1 MTINTNSLRIGMLAL
16 LVLMSSSLRAQERA
30 YQIELIVFTQDLPN
44 TELFEQTISKIDWP
58 TSISEVSDQRRAPHT
73 TLDESLVLLGKDPH
87 YRIVKYFAWS
97 QTLPESGDATAV
109 RLRSIDGQLNGF
121 LQLLQQEQS
130 LKVLVDI
137 EYPADQT
144 GSNVL
149 YRLNEKRPVKS
160 GETYYLDHPRL
171 GAIVKVELYQ
181 SQSQ

>member
-1 MTINTNSLRIGMLAL
+1 MTINHSLRIGLMAL
-16 LVLMSSSLRAQERA
+16 LVLMSSSLCAEARL

-58 TSISEVSDQRRAPHT
+58 TSISEVSDQQRAAHT

-97 QTLPESGDATAV
+97 QTRPESREAAGV
-109 RLRSIDGQLNGF
+109 RLRSVDGQLNGF

-130 LKVLVDI
+130 LNVSVDI

-144 GSNVL
+144 DKMGNGVL

-171 GAIVKVELYQ
+171 GAIVNVTAL
-181 SQSQ
+181 